1 MSNKKSSLKEY
12 FRKTYIDKANLIVLF
27 IFVVLILISFFFFK
41 DKFLGYKPIP
51 NYNIPTISQNPEKLF
66 PVETLDL
73 RNTLWEYNTF
83 SGSITNNGKKAV
95 FNLKV
100 RLAVSKTR
108 EKWDPEE
115 QVVIIP
121 YEIQSGKTILFS
133 ENVTSAGSSDPWWT
147 SNVVDAKY
155 YKGEKIP
162 TPPPTPSLVP
172 TSTPQSKTEWEK
184 PTTNYGQ
191 VVKLDEK
198 TSKAYFAPDDHMS
211 TSDELF
217 DAMNIYRKAHGLST
231 LQSDGVICTV
241 AQNRLSEQIQLGYSD
256 KHAGFSKYVQSQQEF
271 NVMNEVLLTT
281 STPLTGTH
289 IVEWAWDKS
298 LTGHKEVISD
308 PQWQYGCAATSNR
321 FAVFVFGAR

>member
-51 NYNIPTISQNPEKLF
+51 NYNIPTISQNPEKPF

-83 SGSITNNGKKAV
+83 SGSITNNGKKDV

-155 YKGEKIP
+155 YNGEKIP
-162 TPPPTPSLVP
+162 TPPPIAQIIQVP
-172 TSTPQSKTEWEK
+172 NKNADVGPWGIAKQVSEHTWVMKV
-184 PTTNYGQ
+184 GQ
-191 VVKLDEK
+191 
-198 TSKAYFAPDDHMS
+198 DDQMANS
-211 TSDELF
+211 QEIFEAL
-217 DAMNIYRKAHGLST
+217 NIYRERNGKG
-231 LQSDGVICTV
+231 
-241 AQNRLSEQIQLGYSD
+241 RL
-256 KHAGFSKYVQSQQEF
+256 
-271 NVMNEVLLTT
+271 
-281 STPLTGTH
+281 
-289 IVEWAWDKS
+289 AWDDNLANFAQSRGIYFNSIRNLDEHKGFIEYAKNIDNLKKLGFWGVGENADYGYKLLGVHLIEWVYAGDKPHNDNQLDPTWTHVGVAVDGLGVS
-298 LTGHKEVISD
+298 LI
-308 PQWQYGCAATSNR
+308 
-321 FAVFVFGAR
+321 FGKWKM